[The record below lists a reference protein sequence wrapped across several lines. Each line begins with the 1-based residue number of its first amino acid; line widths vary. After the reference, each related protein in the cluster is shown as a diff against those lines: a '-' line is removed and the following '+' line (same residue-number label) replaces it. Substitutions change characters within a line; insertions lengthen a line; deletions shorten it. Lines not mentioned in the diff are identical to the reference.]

1 MPALE
6 LISGALALGN
16 LFSDLSANSQQR
28 DALKKYQKKLIDLQ
42 YDPVEKAKAIDKV
55 GDLYN
60 TNMADAMNSSAFGLG
75 RFSNSNTAKAVSMSK
90 MLGQRSGAMVE
101 EANRIDQFNKNI
113 ELKLAES
120 ELSAPQ
126 TDVLG
131 SLIEGGAAGL
141 QLGMSIGNYEAEQDW
156 SKTLTEKLKGL
167 ERFSGGVNF
176 DVIAPISKPGKYKL
190 GKY

>member
-16 LFSDLSANSQQR
+16 LFSDLSASSQQAQ
-28 DALKKYQKKLIDLQ
+28 ALKKYRKGLLDLQ

-75 RFSNSNTAKAVSMSK
+75 RFSNSNIAKSVSMSK
-90 MLGQRSGAMVE
+90 MLGQRSGAIVE
-101 EANRIDQFNKNI
+101 ESRRIEDYNKNI
-113 ELKLAES
+113 DMKIAES
-120 ELSAPQ
+120 ELSMPQ
-126 TDVLG
+126 DDVLG
-131 SLIEGGAAGL
+131 SLIECGATGL
-141 QLGMSIGNYEAEQDW
+141 QLGMSIGNYETEQDW

-167 ERFSGGVNF
+167 DRY
-176 DVIAPISKPGKYKL
+176 SKRKTHDGI
-190 GKY
+190 

>member
-1 MPALE
+1 MLLE
-6 LISGALALGN
+6 LTSGALALGN
-16 LFSDLSANSQQR
+16 LFSDSSANSQQR

-101 EANRIDQFNKNI
+101 EANRVSR
-113 ELKLAES
+113 E
-120 ELSAPQ
+120 
-126 TDVLG
+126 
-131 SLIEGGAAGL
+131 
-141 QLGMSIGNYEAEQDW
+141 
-156 SKTLTEKLKGL
+156 
-167 ERFSGGVNF
+167 
-176 DVIAPISKPGKYKL
+176 
-190 GKY
+190 

>member
-75 RFSNSNTAKAVSMSK
+75 RFSNANTAKAVSMSK
-90 MLGQRSGAMVE
+90 MLGQRSGAIVE
-101 EANRIDQFNKNI
+101 ESRRIDDFNKNI
-113 ELKLAES
+113 DMKIAES
-120 ELSAPQ
+120 ELSMPQ

-131 SLIEGGAAGL
+131 SLIEGGATGL